1 MGTNSNTSDWDQII
15 HSLNEMEKKL
25 DGQIDQAEQM
35 LGDARAAQRRVK
47 ATMTAA
53 GMVSAAE
60 KPTKGKKKPASEGLQ
75 RRILALIYDHIRTR
89 ESVVPG
95 VPGAFTTPSLIA
107 MTDLHQSSVNT
118 GIRALRD
125 AGRIRAVGTVPA
137 KHGYPP
143 TAYAL
148 VEETPS

>member
-1 MGTNSNTSDWDQII
+1 MSTNSNTSDWDQII
-15 HSLNEMEKKL
+15 HSLHEMEEKL
-25 DGQIDQAEQM
+25 DGQIEQAEQM

-60 KPTKGKKKPASEGLQ
+60 KPKGRKKPASEGLQ
-75 RRILALIYDHIRTR
+75 RQILALIYDHIRTR

-95 VPGAFTTPSLIA
+95 VPGAFTTPSLRA
-107 MTDLHQSSVNT
+107 MTDLHQSTVNS
-118 GIRALRD
+118 GVRALRD
-125 AGRIRAVGTVPA
+125 AGKIHAVGSVPA

-148 VEETPS
+148 VEEIPS